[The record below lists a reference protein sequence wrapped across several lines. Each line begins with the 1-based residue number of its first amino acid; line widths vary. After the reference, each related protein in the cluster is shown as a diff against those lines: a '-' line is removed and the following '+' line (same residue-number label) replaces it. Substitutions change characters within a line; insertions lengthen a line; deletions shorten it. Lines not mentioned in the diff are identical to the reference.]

1 MSVHYVPRTNMCSPS
16 TYSPFRTYSPSW
28 TRLPPAGI
36 YCAEEHFPP
45 KKIAYTPSSPPPKHV
60 RGLRKVKEKKAAV
73 RYGRTEE
80 NSRAFFLLRSS
91 FCVVVF
97 QGEREGGRVGGLALH
112 STDERRRQR
121 IQKT

>member
-45 KKIAYTPSSPPPKHV
+45 KKNRLHTLIAASQT
-60 RGLRKVKEKKAAV
+60 RGLRKVKEKKSCCKV
-73 RYGRTEE
+73 RTDG
-80 NSRAFFLLRSS
+80 
-91 FCVVVF
+91 
-97 QGEREGGRVGGLALH
+97 GE
-112 STDERRRQR
+112 
-121 IQKT
+121 

>member
-45 KKIAYTPSSPPPKHV
+45 KKNRLHTLIPASQT

-80 NSRAFFLLRSS
+80 NSRAFFYYGVLS
-91 FCVVVF
+91 
-97 QGEREGGRVGGLALH
+97 A
-112 STDERRRQR
+112 
-121 IQKT
+121 